1 MISKLTLY
9 GSGATALLVL
19 GVWLGRRSARKAEG
33 GLAAEFMNLEVG
45 KGAGV
50 GISQLDYGLTMPKL
64 AAYAGRQA
72 TKAQAGSW
80 LTDYRKAEN
89 LSSFYGAPVY
99 NAQAYFSAGYWMAVA
114 ARLLRSRTLG
124 ARAAALVAKGSAMYY
139 LPGSSF
145 FTGSVVE
152 IMAEARETI
161 ARAGKD
167 NAQVK
172 AIVAIMGSAGDPKMV
187 AAADQ
192 RAADKSWVTRGAG
205 KNLDD
210 AGGVLSNVG
219 GGLRRLVGA
228 KDPNGQ
234 EYPAWQKWAVRGAL
248 AGLVFLG
255 GFAYW
260 KFSGV
265 SARLAA
271 SALQV
276 RQKVAAQIAGPV
288 ARAGAAT

>member
-1 MISKLTLY
+1 
-9 GSGATALLVL
+9 
-19 GVWLGRRSARKAEG
+19 
-33 GLAAEFMNLEVG
+33 MNLEVG
-45 KGAGV
+45 KGAGTGV
-50 GISQLDYGLTMPKL
+50 SQIDYGLAMPKL

-80 LTDYRKAEN
+80 LSDYRKAEN
-89 LSSFYGAPVY
+89 LSSFYGAPIY
-99 NAQAYFSAGYWMAVA
+99 NAQAYLSAGYWTAVA
-114 ARLLRSRTLG
+114 ARLLHSRTLG
-124 ARAAALVAKGSAMYY
+124 VRAAALIAKGSAMYS

-152 IMAEARETI
+152 IMADARKI
-161 ARAGKD
+161 ISAAGKD

-172 AIVAIMGSAGDPKMV
+172 AIVAILGSAGNPSMV

-205 KNLDD
+205 KTADD

-248 AGLVFLG
+248 AGVLFLG

-260 KFSGV
+260 KLSGV
-265 SARLAA
+265 PARLAA

-288 ARAGAAT
+288 AKAGATS